1 MERTGSNTLMTM
13 QKSESRID
21 EKKIN
26 WGGAAWQRRE
36 DLSRDLKEMKLLVT
50 GKHSSRGNTKFQRPE
65 TANRKE
71 PVWLQF
77 SRQEGE

>member
-1 MERTGSNTLMTM
+1 MAEERRS
-13 QKSESRID
+13 Q
-21 EKKIN
+21 
-26 WGGAAWQRRE
+26 QRPE
-36 DLSRDLKEMKLLVT
+36 EMKLLVT